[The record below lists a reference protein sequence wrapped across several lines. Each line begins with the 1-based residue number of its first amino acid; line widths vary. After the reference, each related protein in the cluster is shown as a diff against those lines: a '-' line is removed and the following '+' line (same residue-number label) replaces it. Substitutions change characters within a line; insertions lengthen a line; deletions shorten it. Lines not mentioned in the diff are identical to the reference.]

1 MPAAPE
7 RSRPQHIPVTTRSF
21 CTILSTNYLPKAL
34 ALAESLRQHEDGAL
48 LHILF
53 IDVAHDDGLPQLD
66 GVVCLSTEVLGLPER
81 TVLELTMSYDL
92 VEFATAVKPLL
103 LRALLER
110 TEQVFYLDPDTFVTS
125 PMAELGGALGAS
137 VGGILLTPHF
147 LAPPPPGTE
156 FSDGHMLLVG
166 VNNLGFCGVD
176 RRTGE
181 FLDWWWGHLRR
192 ECLYDPL
199 AGLFVD
205 QKWLDIGSSLFQAAT
220 LRHPGY
226 NVGVANL
233 AERPLTQDAD
243 GYAIAPTGDR
253 LRLFHFHA
261 FDSNA
266 PEKLSMRFG
275 LSQENAL
282 QDDSIVLQLCKEY
295 AAVLSCYE
303 QSLPPAPPYPYATD
317 TRGRKISRQLRR
329 AYGREALAGG
339 AALPSPFVPAE
350 AEAYERWRR
359 RAWRPIARGLL
370 SEAAKCIRIVLPEEY
385 DNVKKRFPGL
395 AGRLNERFSGGA
407 GSWG

>member
-1 MPAAPE
+1 ML
-7 RSRPQHIPVTTRSF
+7 VTTRTF

-66 GVVCLSTEVLGLPER
+66 GVVCLSTEVLGLRER

-103 LRALLER
+103 LSALLER
-110 TEQVFYLDPDTFVTS
+110 TEQVFYLDPDTYVTS
-125 PMAELGGALGAS
+125 PMAELGGALEAS
-137 VGGILLTPHF
+137 AGGILLTPHF
-147 LAPPPPGTE
+147 LAPPRPGTE

-233 AERPLTQDAD
+233 AERPLTEDAD
-243 GYAIAPTGDR
+243 GYAIATTRDR

-261 FDSNA
+261 FDSSA
-266 PEKLSMRFG
+266 PEKLSVRFG
-275 LSQENAL
+275 HSQVNAP

-295 AAVLSCYE
+295 AAVLSFYE
-303 QSLPPAPPYPYATD
+303 QSLPPAPPYPYAAD
-317 TRGRKISRQLRR
+317 ARGRTISRQLRR
-329 AYGREALAGG
+329 AYGREALAAG

-350 AEAYERWRR
+350 AEAYELWRR
-359 RAWRPIARGLL
+359 RAWRPVARGLL